1 MIDIAGR
8 CGVACLDGEDFYLP
22 MSRQDIASYLA
33 LAPETIS
40 RLFARLRD
48 DGLIEVERKRLRILD
63 YRALSQISQ
72 TELAA

>member
-1 MIDIAGR
+1 
-8 CGVACLDGEDFYLP
+8 